1 MNKKYYKKIFEE
13 IKTNLSFYD
22 RILLIL
28 FKKYT
33 YRILRKGIDI
43 GFNWEDKDVNEN
55 EKKSTICQPKLNKK
69 K

>member
-13 IKTNLSFYD
+13 IKTSLSFYD
-22 RILLIL
+22 RILLKL

-43 GFNWEDKDVNEN
+43 GFNWEDKEY
-55 EKKSTICQPKLNKK
+55 ECQPKHEKVNDLSTEYK
-69 K
+69 